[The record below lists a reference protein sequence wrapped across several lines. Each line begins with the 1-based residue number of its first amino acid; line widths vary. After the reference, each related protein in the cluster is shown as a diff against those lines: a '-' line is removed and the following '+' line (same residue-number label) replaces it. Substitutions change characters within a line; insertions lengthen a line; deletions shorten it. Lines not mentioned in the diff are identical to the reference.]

1 MHSKA
6 LSCASQLL
14 VRAGKG
20 SVRSLSAFLRLFL
33 NEVDEENL
41 SRFCFSFCFS
51 RKKGERERLILKP
64 ASCASEWGTPDWS
77 HGLLF
82 ISLILHYLWKWTF
95 CEALLLTLLIPL
107 SRGGCCCA
115 REGMAWS
122 KWLQCKA
129 ICFAQVP
136 SEQHCHFNNSRSRDC
151 FPRFQSS
158 LLIRG
163 RIRGTLKTVSLGG
176 LQIIKMKVSAQ
187 WLLLGKRVIFEGS
200 CLVRKKG
207 SFQSAV

>member
-1 MHSKA
+1 MRKIYP
-6 LSCASQLL
+6 LSVSLF
-14 VRAGKG
+14 VFPEKG
-20 SVRSLSAFLRLFL
+20 
-33 NEVDEENL
+33 
-41 SRFCFSFCFS
+41 
-51 RKKGERERLILKP
+51 GERERLILKP
-64 ASCASEWGTPDWS
+64 TSCASEWETLDCS

-82 ISLILHYLWKWTF
+82 ISLILHYLWKWIF

-122 KWLQCKA
+122 KWLQYKA
-129 ICFAQVP
+129 ICFAQMP
-136 SEQHCHFNNSRSRDC
+136 SGQHCHFNNSRSRDC

-158 LLIRG
+158 LLIHG
-163 RIRGTLKTVSLGG
+163 RIRGTLKTVRLGG